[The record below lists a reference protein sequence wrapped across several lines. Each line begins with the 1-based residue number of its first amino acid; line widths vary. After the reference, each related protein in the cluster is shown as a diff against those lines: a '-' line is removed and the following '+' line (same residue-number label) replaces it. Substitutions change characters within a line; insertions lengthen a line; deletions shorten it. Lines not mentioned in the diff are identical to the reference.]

1 MNCMTYMDLHRQ
13 VSLDIE
19 AELETALLRLAAASG
34 TGAAKSAV
42 SRLLRHQKLRH
53 PLSVLPMMVH
63 AIETGDPGP
72 AVPLSAV
79 HVLWWTSA
87 CYLDDLADGHGTTAS
102 DSLSQNEA
110 LLASVLSGAVL
121 PIQIIRSLP
130 VSAAV
135 QGALTAE
142 IATGWVVGTEGQL
155 SDIDGDADGA
165 TRNSVVEVY
174 RGKSGG
180 PFSMITAMAA
190 ILSGASD
197 ERVEL
202 WREFGYIFGILWQ
215 LFNDQEDILSGRNE
229 DLLNGT
235 VTYLLTC
242 ALDDAPTPRAR
253 EDILGRSAAARRSER
268 ARAELARILL
278 APDVLDRYAADLDAF
293 RTEAHALLATLG
305 GDKRHLP
312 TMRHLVEYAAEML
325 LQPDLAAPVAASA

>member
-1 MNCMTYMDLHRQ
+1 MNSFTYVDLHRQ
-13 VSLDIE
+13 VSFDIE
-19 AELETALLRLAAASG
+19 KEMEAALLRLAPASG
-34 TGAAKSAV
+34 TSAAKNAV
-42 SRLLRHQKLRH
+42 SKLLRHQKMRH

-79 HVLWWTSA
+79 HLLWWTSA
-87 CYLDDLADGHGTTAS
+87 CYLDDLADGHGTPAS
-102 DSLSQNEA
+102 VSLDQNEA

-130 VSAAV
+130 VPAAV

-142 IATGWVVGTEGQL
+142 LATGWAVGVEGQL
-155 SDIDGDADGA
+155 SDMDGDVENA
-165 TRNSVVEVY
+165 TRNSVITAY

-180 PFSMITAMAA
+180 PYSMITAMAA

-215 LFNDQEDILSGRNE
+215 IFNDQEDVLSGRNE

-253 EDILGRSAAARRSER
+253 EELLGWCAAARHSEQ
-268 ARAELARILL
+268 ARTELTRLLL
-278 APDVLDRYAADLDAF
+278 APDVLRPYAAELDAF
-293 RTEAHALLATLG
+293 RIEAHGLLTDLG
-305 GDKRHLP
+305 GHEQHLP
-312 TMRHLVEYAAEML
+312 VMRHLVDQAAQML
-325 LQPDLAAPVAASA
+325 LQEQLVPVSA

>member
-1 MNCMTYMDLHRQ
+1 MNCVTYVDLHRQ

-19 AELETALLRLAAASG
+19 TELATALLRLAPDSG

-42 SRLLRHQKLRH
+42 SRLLRHQKLKH

-72 AVPLSAV
+72 AVPLAAV

-87 CYLDDLADGHGTTAS
+87 CYLDDLADGHGTATS
-102 DSLSQNEA
+102 DSLGQNEA

-130 VSAAV
+130 VPAAV
-135 QGALTAE
+135 QGALTEE

-155 SDIDGDADGA
+155 RDIGGDADRA
-165 TRNSVVEVY
+165 TPNSVIEAY

-190 ILSGASD
+190 LLSGASD

-242 ALDDAPTPRAR
+242 VLDDAATPRAR
-253 EDILGRSAAARRSER
+253 KEVLARCAAARNSEE
-268 ARAELARILL
+268 ARAELTRLLL
-278 APDVLDRYAADLDAF
+278 APAALDRYTADLDGF
-293 RTEAHALLATLG
+293 RAEAHALLTALG
-305 GDKRHLP
+305 GDERHLP
-312 TMRHLVEYAAEML
+312 TMRHLVESASEML
-325 LQPDLAAPVAASA
+325 LRPAPATPVAASV

>member
-1 MNCMTYMDLHRQ
+1 MNCVTYVDLHRQ

-19 AELETALLRLAAASG
+19 AELETALLRLAPPSG

-130 VSAAV
+130 VPAAV

-142 IATGWVVGTEGQL
+142 IATGWVVGAEGQL
-155 SDIDGDADGA
+155 TDIDGDADGA
-165 TRNSVVEVY
+165 TRNSVVEAY

-242 ALDDAPTPRAR
+242 VLDDAATPRDR
-253 EDILGRSAAARRSER
+253 EDVLGCCAAARNSED
-268 ARAELARILL
+268 ARAELTRLLL
-278 APDVLDRYAADLDAF
+278 APAALDRYTADLDAF
-293 RTEAHALLATLG
+293 RAEAHRLLTTLD
-305 GDKRHLP
+305 GDEHHVP
-312 TMRHLVEYAAEML
+312 GMRHLVDHAAQML
-325 LQPDLAAPVAASA
+325 LRTHLVPAAV

>member
-1 MNCMTYMDLHRQ
+1 
-13 VSLDIE
+13 
-19 AELETALLRLAAASG
+19 
-34 TGAAKSAV
+34 
-42 SRLLRHQKLRH
+42 
-53 PLSVLPMMVH
+53 MMVH

-102 DSLSQNEA
+102 ASLSQNEA
-110 LLASVLSGAVL
+110 LLAAMLSGAVL
-121 PIQIIRSLP
+121 PMQIVRSLP
-130 VSAAV
+130 VPAAV

-155 SDIDGDADGA
+155 NDIDGDADGA
-165 TRNSVVEVY
+165 TRNSVIEAY

-190 ILSGASD
+190 LLSGASD

-242 ALDDAPTPRAR
+242 VLDDAATPRAR
-253 EDILGRSAAARRSER
+253 REVLGWCAAARNSEE
-268 ARAELARILL
+268 ARAELTRLLL
-278 APDVLDRYAADLDAF
+278 APAALERYAADLDGF
-293 RTEAHALLATLG
+293 RIEAHRLLTALG
-305 GDKRHLP
+305 GDEHHVP
-312 TMRHLVEYAAEML
+312 GMRHLVDHAARML
-325 LQPDLAAPVAASA
+325 LRTHLVPAAV

>member
-1 MNCMTYMDLHRQ
+1 MNCVTYVDLHRQ

-19 AELETALLRLAAASG
+19 AELETALLRLAPTSG
-34 TGAAKSAV
+34 AGAAKSAV

-135 QGALTAE
+135 QVALTAE

-155 SDIDGDADGA
+155 TDIDGDADGA
-165 TRNSVVEVY
+165 TRNSVVEAY

-242 ALDDAPTPRAR
+242 VLEEAGTPGAR
-253 EDILGRSAAARRSER
+253 EDVLGWCAAARNSEE
-268 ARAELARILL
+268 ARAELTRLLL
-278 APDVLDRYAADLDAF
+278 APAVLDQYTADLDAF
-293 RTEAHALLATLG
+293 RAEAHRLLTTLD
-305 GDKRHLP
+305 GDAHHVP
-312 TMRHLVEYAAEML
+312 GMRHLVDHAAQML
-325 LQPDLAAPVAASA
+325 LQTHLVPAAV